1 MSKYFKRK
9 SNRKLIFTEELM
21 EQIRTDIENG
31 KSKRQIAK
39 ELNTNE
45 ATLRKSLK
53 LGTIPELL
61 GRFKSVSVEKWKRSM

>member
-45 ATLRKSLK
+45 ATH
-53 LGTIPELL
+53 
-61 GRFKSVSVEKWKRSM
+61 EKV